1 MEHKRNSC
9 WCSFF
14 SFILFIYFVKLIIA
28 VEILELIKSNV
39 RTYIVVKE
47 VSFWGWNALFIFT
60 FDNIKNF
67 KWKHETNAKILMMRC
82 MRYNPHA
89 QKVRVVVLANG
100 YRATIMD
107 AWQHKYAT
115 IYIFIYIH
123 YKLLILD
130 WTFLTFKIII
140 NSIILSSHMM

>member
-1 MEHKRNSC
+1 MEHKRNSG

-67 KWKHETNAKILMMRC
+67 K
-82 MRYNPHA
+82 
-89 QKVRVVVLANG
+89 
-100 YRATIMD
+100 
-107 AWQHKYAT
+107 
-115 IYIFIYIH
+115 
-123 YKLLILD
+123 
-130 WTFLTFKIII
+130 
-140 NSIILSSHMM
+140 